1 MAWCWQQAPPAC
13 FSKQALHPAGLA
25 TLVLQV
31 YKAVLKETGEDV
43 AVKVQRPGV
52 EPNILRDLF
61 IFRTLASF
69 FDK

>member
-1 MAWCWQQAPPAC
+1 
-13 FSKQALHPAGLA
+13 LA